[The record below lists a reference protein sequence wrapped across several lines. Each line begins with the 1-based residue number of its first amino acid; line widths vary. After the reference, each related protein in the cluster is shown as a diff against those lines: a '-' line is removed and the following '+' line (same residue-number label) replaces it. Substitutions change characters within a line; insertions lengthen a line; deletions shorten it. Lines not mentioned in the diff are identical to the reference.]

1 MITPQP
7 EVFRASPIANR
18 SPQETIMQLRRDN
31 FADPSDIDAI
41 LGMRRIAVV
50 GLSSDPGRTSYGVT
64 RYIQGAGY
72 QITPINPNEREVLGE
87 RAYPSLSD
95 LPEPPEV
102 VNVFRRP
109 EFVAEVVDE
118 AIAVG
123 AKAIWLQQ
131 GVIDYD
137 AARKA
142 RDAGLIVVMDRCIMV
157 EHSRRGSRGSQ

>member
-1 MITPQP
+1 
-7 EVFRASPIANR
+7 
-18 SPQETIMQLRRDN
+18 
-31 FADPSDIDAI
+31 
-41 LGMRRIAVV
+41 
-50 GLSSDPGRTSYGVT
+50 
-64 RYIQGAGY
+64 
-72 QITPINPNEREVLGE
+72 
-87 RAYPSLSD
+87 LSD

-109 EFVAEVVDE
+109 EFVAAVVDE

-157 EHSRRGSRGSQ
+157 EHSRRGGANR